1 MSTPGEILEAL
12 GREARSRLGN
22 GRDTA
27 TRVYRGRSVEELVP
41 QIQRDLG
48 PDAIILRRREGL
60 TGGVLGFFQRA
71 FVEIEAMPGG
81 PGVDLY
87 DEQLGETPP
96 AAPEY
101 TQERYAPES
110 LAPQSYTQEP
120 YAQDPAGQMPAV
132 QYQQAPQ
139 TPPLPTQAPP
149 LPVQAPPPVA
159 QPVAESQPPPPL
171 PAEAPPVPSSLPQRP
186 TFEYRSAAMR
196 PQTPVPPALV
206 QPPRPTTPAAAA
218 SSSPT
223 VAEPLPSPF
232 YTRQATPAPAAAAGS
247 AYVTAHLAA
256 LARAE
261 RAKGPP
267 RGPIPERRED
277 TSAWASDFQEL
288 IPREQTETF
297 PRPAASVPAQQR
309 AASERRVVAPGSQ
322 GRARAG
328 VAKSLQRCGI
338 SEELAHE
345 LIDAAGAHALALAPR
360 AGLVQAVRATLAQR
374 IPVAP
379 PLATKGAAIVVI
391 GAGGAGKTTFC
402 MTLLGAYRRS
412 SSLPASYATI
422 AREGERGELQLLL
435 APHIVKPTP
444 ASAPNSLRAL
454 RRARSDGMAILDT
467 PSLSPSDRGSARELA
482 RLLGE
487 MTPERVVVAL
497 PATLG
502 ATAAAQLLKAL
513 APLGANTLAITHA
526 DETDQLG
533 VAVEAACR
541 FGLAP
546 EYMLERGRGG
556 GWRLRQ
562 LTPTVLV
569 ERLLP

>member
-48 PDAIILRRREGL
+48 ADAIILRRREGL

-87 DEQLGETPP
+87 DEDLSEEPLDGSESYAPDTTGQISPQQRQPDPQVQPAPATVQP
-96 AAPEY
+96 AATPAA
-101 TQERYAPES
+101 APAA
-110 LAPQSYTQEP
+110 APGVS
-120 YAQDPAGQMPAV
+120 APAPH
-132 QYQQAPQ
+132 
-139 TPPLPTQAPP
+139 L
-149 LPVQAPPPVA
+149 
-159 QPVAESQPPPPL
+159 
-171 PAEAPPVPSSLPQRP
+171 VPGLPQRP
-186 TFEYRSAAMR
+186 TFDYRTAAM
-196 PQTPVPPALV
+196 
-206 QPPRPTTPAAAA
+206 RPTTPAAPAFVPPPQPAFPTTTA
-218 SSSPT
+218 SSPPPM
-223 VAEPLPSPF
+223 AEPLPTPF

-261 RAKGPP
+261 RAKSPP
-267 RGPIPERRED
+267 RGSIPERREE
-277 TSAWASDFQEL
+277 SSGWATDFQEL
-288 IPREQTETF
+288 IPREQTELF
-297 PRPAASVPAQQR
+297 ARPAGASPARGR
-309 AASERRVVAPGSQ
+309 APSERRVVAPGSQ
-322 GRARAG
+322 ARARAG
-328 VAKSLQRCGI
+328 VAKNLQRCGI
-338 SEELAHE
+338 GEELAHE
-345 LIDAAGAHALALAPR
+345 LIDAASAHALALAPR
-360 AGLVQAVRATLAQR
+360 AGLVQAVRATLAGR
-374 IPVAP
+374 IPVAA
-379 PLATKGAAIVVI
+379 PLATKGAVVVVV

-412 SSLPASYATI
+412 SSLPASFATLTR
-422 AREGERGELQLLL
+422 AGEQGELRMLL

-444 ASAPNSLRAL
+444 AAAPNALRAL
-454 RRARSDGMAILDT
+454 RRARSGGMAILDT
-467 PSLSPSDRGSARELA
+467 PSLSPSDRGGTRELA
-482 RLLGE
+482 RVLAE
-487 MTPERVVVAL
+487 MAPERVVVAL

-502 ATAAAQLLKAL
+502 ATAAAQLLQGL

-546 EYMLERGRGG
+546 EYMLERARGG
-556 GWRLRQ
+556 AWRLRA
-562 LTPTVLV
+562 LTPTALA